1 MKQVAAR
8 DVPTY
13 FELEQ
18 SILTTGRVD
27 KAPVLSLLRD
37 SVKGSIDD
45 KARLL
50 LIVYVN
56 CLTSH
61 RIDYNCSHHM
71 FSSLVRYVARM
82 VPEKFQVKKNTRQPS
97 IRDARLC

>member
-1 MKQVAAR
+1 MKKVAAR

-37 SVKGSIDD
+37 SVKGNIDD

-50 LIVYVN
+50 LIVYV
-56 CLTSH
+56 
-61 RIDYNCSHHM
+61 
-71 FSSLVRYVARM
+71 F
-82 VPEKFQVKKNTRQPS
+82 F
-97 IRDARLC
+97 